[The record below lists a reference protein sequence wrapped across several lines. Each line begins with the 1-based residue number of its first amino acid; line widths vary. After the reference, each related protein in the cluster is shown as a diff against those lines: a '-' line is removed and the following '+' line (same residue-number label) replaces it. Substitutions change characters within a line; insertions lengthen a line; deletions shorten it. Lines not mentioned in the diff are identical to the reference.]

1 MRVCTVLAGCISALA
16 GGLGA
21 RAVLAE
27 VPVPVPVP
35 VLAPG
40 AEPDTQVPGKPGL
53 DGRWVLGFTL
63 GSSPSYAGAS
73 DRRTSLRPV
82 LAGQIG
88 RWTVS
93 SSAARRLTGT
103 PLAGGISTT
112 VMASDRWQ
120 LGLGLRVTQGRSSA
134 DGPQFDG
141 MPDVAASLAVRASA
155 AYALTPHWHLTSGV
169 QQDLRRSQGMRASVG
184 LAWSRP
190 LASGW
195 TLDASTGLTWADAR
209 AMDTYHGVSTAQAR
223 PGRPAWH
230 PGAGL
235 EQWHWGAG
243 VSRALSTHWRLSAS
257 VGRSTL
263 LGQAARSPLT
273 RRPSGGVIQVSLAY
287 VGW

>member
-1 MRVCTVLAGCISALA
+1 MVIVAGASALA

-21 RAVLAE
+21 WPVLAD
-27 VPVPVPVP
+27 VPAPVPVP

-63 GSSPSYAGAS
+63 GASPSYSGAS

-93 SSAARRLTGT
+93 SSAAKRLTGA

-112 VMASDRWQ
+112 VMASERWQ

-134 DGPQFDG
+134 DDGLFDG

-155 AYALTPHWHLTSGV
+155 AYALTPDWRLTSGV
-169 QQDLRRSQGMRASVG
+169 QQDVLRSQGMRANVG

-190 LASGW
+190 LVSGW

-209 AMDTYHGVSTAQAR
+209 AMGTYYGVSTSQSR

-235 EQWHWGAG
+235 EQWHWGVG
-243 VSRALSTHWRLSAS
+243 VSRALSTHWRVSANA
-257 VGRSTL
+257 GRSTL
-263 LGQAARSPLT
+263 VGQAARSPLT
-273 RRPSGGVIQVSLAY
+273 RRPSGSVIQVSLAY
-287 VGW
+287 VRW